1 MARGALLGLRALS
14 RRQSR
19 PGSLWHWGLWVTYCV
34 HTMQGATRGT
44 LAERQA
50 SACGWSRAEPQRDV
64 RFVKHEGQHSTRE
77 LALDSALSARPT
89 TAARP
94 QCSRGGWRSGEE
106 FALPRTT
113 PWAQRRWWRMQAAA
127 KTQ

>member
-19 PGSLWHWGLWVTYCV
+19 PGSLWHWGLLTIYCV
-34 HTMQGATRGT
+34 HTMQGAARGT

-50 SACGWSRAEPQRDV
+50 SAYGWSRAEPRRDV

-77 LALDSALSARPT
+77 LAMHSALSARPAP
-89 TAARP
+89 AARP
-94 QCSRGGWRSGEE
+94 QCSRGG
-106 FALPRTT
+106 
-113 PWAQRRWWRMQAAA
+113 
-127 KTQ
+127 